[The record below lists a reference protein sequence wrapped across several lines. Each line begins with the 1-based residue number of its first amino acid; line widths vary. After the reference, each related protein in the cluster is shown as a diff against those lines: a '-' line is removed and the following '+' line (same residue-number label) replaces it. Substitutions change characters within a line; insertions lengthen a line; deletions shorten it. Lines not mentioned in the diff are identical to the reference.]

1 MLHLIAHASTKHAFI
16 LFYFF
21 IELRRDSLVLKL
33 EMVMEKK
40 TFSLYSLEP
49 AKERVVNVIFTCN
62 FILLR
67 DLIVTASLCKV
78 V

>member
-1 MLHLIAHASTKHAFI
+1 MHLQNML
-16 LFYFF
+16 LFYLFF
-21 IELRRDSLVLKL
+21 IEFRRVLKL

-40 TFSLYSLEP
+40 TFLRIALNQCGYVD
-49 AKERVVNVIFTCN
+49 AKERVVNVIFTYN